1 MAPSDT
7 TDRSASKQAQTD
19 LIIYIVGG
27 IAGFIVLAIIIG
39 VSVWLYCRWK
49 KQEKEKNEEK
59 KQAKE
64 KLSVSNMKSGAI
76 DDEDDDATYGTVI
89 GFCRRRGKKDVDPD
103 QCYVFPLPDDEKKHL
118 TYHDSYNFR
127 AGSSELIDLELELL
141 RETAVNALEIIKEIK

>member
-27 IAGFIVLAIIIG
+27 IAGFIVLVIIIG

-64 KLSVSNMKSGAI
+64 KLSVSNMKN
-76 DDEDDDATYGTVI
+76 
-89 GFCRRRGKKDVDPD
+89 
-103 QCYVFPLPDDEKKHL
+103 DEKKHL
-118 TYHDSYNFR
+118 AYHDSYNFR
-127 AGSSELIDLELELL
+127 AGSQELIDLELELL
-141 RETAVNALEIIKEIK
+141 RETAVNALEIIKEIKKRAEKIFHDN